1 MFSRLVTLLPIVAL
15 AAVAAPQGAPNAPQ
29 ATSKGGDAGNVSQC
43 ITSSQYCCNQK
54 FSDPTKL
61 SGDIGAVLNAI
72 AGVTV
77 PAGLTCTPISI
88 LGFGNA
94 GDCTDQPACCTKNAG
109 ILVYIQAAPVG

>member
-1 MFSRLVTLLPIVAL
+1 GSA
-15 AAVAAPQGAPNAPQ
+15 
-29 ATSKGGDAGNVSQC
+29 SQC

-54 FSDPTKL
+54 FSDPTQL

-88 LGFGNA
+88 LGLGNA
-94 GDCTDQPACCTKNAG
+94 GDCTDQPACCTKNTVNGVVDVICSPIA
-109 ILVYIQAAPVG
+109 VNA